1 MNTNFPRTQ
10 TARPAEPD
18 ARPSPPPPALPT
30 APHIDWRAAR
40 LASRS
45 CCCSARPAVIAVMP
59 AAAGRPHQTD
69 LLLCWH
75 HYRASR
81 DGLKSAGAKILNLAG
96 SPVTSQAWAPAGTD
110 S

>member
-1 MNTNFPRTQ
+1 
-10 TARPAEPD
+10 
-18 ARPSPPPPALPT
+18 
-30 APHIDWRAAR
+30 
-40 LASRS
+40 
-45 CCCSARPAVIAVMP
+45 MP